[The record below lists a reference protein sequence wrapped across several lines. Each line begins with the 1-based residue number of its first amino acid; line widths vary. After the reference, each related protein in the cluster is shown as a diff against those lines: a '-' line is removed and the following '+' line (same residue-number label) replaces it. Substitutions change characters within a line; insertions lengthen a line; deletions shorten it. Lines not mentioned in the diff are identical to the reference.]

1 MPKKYCSFAFLAV
14 CLITCTLKS
23 KSSRC
28 NVRVLYSINRLD
40 HRQGAGRRFAKP
52 TNQKGKSKMKL
63 LKLSSMVVV
72 TLVSLA
78 VLGFNIPGNAAEIIY
93 QEDITQNVVTKDVLV
108 RTADNVIVLVDASSS
123 MAFSH
128 RKFKKTNYELEKEAL
143 AAGYSRLPDLGY
155 NVGIYTFSPSWK
167 EIYPVQKFDAAKV
180 SEAMK
185 QLPAQPSGRTPL
197 VAGLEKL
204 EGVLKGLSGK
214 TVVYIFSDGGW
225 EKAAG
230 GKDPGDKAAE
240 LARKYNVCFI
250 VISYAVETDGIKR
263 VKDMGKANACSRVI
277 PFDSYITNPYY
288 ALGPLYYTTTATS
301 VETMSEKKIAG
312 IKIGSI
318 YFDYDKFDLK
328 PQEKEELNQLGKF
341 LQANPKAFVAVQGF
355 CDSRGTP
362 EYNMKLSRERA
373 EAVTDYLVKNS
384 KVDPARVATM
394 WYGEANPAA
403 SNDTAEGRT
412 KNRRVEIAVSGL

>member
-1 MPKKYCSFAFLAV
+1 MKRMKPSWVLA
-14 CLITCTLKS
+14 
-23 KSSRC
+23 
-28 NVRVLYSINRLD
+28 
-40 HRQGAGRRFAKP
+40 
-52 TNQKGKSKMKL
+52 
-63 LKLSSMVVV
+63 
-72 TLVSLA
+72 LVSLA
-78 VLGFNIPGNAAEIIY
+78 VLVLNAPVNAAEIIY
-93 QEDITQNVVTKDVLV
+93 QEDIIQNVVTRDVLV

-123 MAFSH
+123 MDFSH
-128 RKFKKTNYELEKEAL
+128 RKFKKTNYELQKEAL

-155 NVGIYTFSPSWK
+155 NVGVYNFSPTWK

-185 QLPAQPSGRTPL
+185 QLPAKPSGRTPL

-214 TVVYIFSDGGW
+214 TIVYIFSDGGY
-225 EKAAG
+225 EQAP
-230 GKDPGDKAAE
+230 GKDPGNKTAE

-250 VISYAVETDGIKR
+250 VISYAADPDGTKR

-288 ALGPLYYTTTATS
+288 ALGPLYYATTVTS

-318 YFDYDKFDLK
+318 YFDYDKFELK

-373 EAVTDYLVKNS
+373 EAVTDYLVKSS
-384 KVDPARVATM
+384 KLDPARVATM
-394 WYGEANPAA
+394 WYGEGNPAA